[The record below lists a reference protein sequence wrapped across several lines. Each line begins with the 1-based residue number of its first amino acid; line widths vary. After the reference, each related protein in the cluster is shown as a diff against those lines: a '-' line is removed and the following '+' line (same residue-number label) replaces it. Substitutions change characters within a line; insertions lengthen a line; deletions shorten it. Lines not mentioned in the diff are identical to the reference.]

1 MQSNRRA
8 LLVVGAAGFVGV
20 AAAGG
25 LWWATSGAPS
35 ARTPLAHAL
44 ERARSLGKPVLVL
57 VVPEPPAHTSRLAD
71 AFAEALE
78 RGGDE
83 LLAELLLCE
92 LVCASSSQYS
102 DATNSVAAVDQ
113 LLWIESAAQAER
125 ARALEFDLTLWS
137 YADEQGS
144 DARLDANVRSLRA
157 ALGGA
162 GEQLERRAQSC
173 RAALGAERV
182 AELESRLARGD
193 ALELR
198 SLVDAAAMVR
208 VECVRAGET
217 QQLQSR
223 AREYWEEHSVLG
235 ARWVESFGCGE
246 SAPTPLARD
255 SAAVRAEIERR
266 ADVGFD
272 LPYEVFG
279 VTIPWLTR
287 RVSAAGVAC
296 GMGSI
301 GPGASR
307 FLFLYVDEPGDFA
320 GR

>member
-1 MQSNRRA
+1 MQSNRRE
-8 LLVVGAAGFVGV
+8 LLVFGAAGFVGL

-25 LWWATSGAPS
+25 FLWATSGAPNG
-35 ARTPLAHAL
+35 RTPLAHAL
-44 ERARSLGKPVLVL
+44 ERARSLSKPVLVL
-57 VVPEPPAHTSRLAD
+57 VVPEPPADSSRLAD

-92 LVCASSSQYS
+92 LVCASPSQYS

-113 LLWIESAAQAER
+113 LLWIECATQADR
-125 ARALEFDLTLWS
+125 ARALEFDLTPWS
-137 YADEQGS
+137 YADEQRS

-157 ALGGA
+157 ALGAA
-162 GEQLERRAQSC
+162 GEELERRALSC
-173 RAALGAERV
+173 RVALGPERV
-182 AELESRLARGD
+182 SELQARLARGD

-198 SLVDAAAMVR
+198 ALVDAAAL
-208 VECVRAGET
+208 VRAHYVRAAET
-217 QQLQSR
+217 QQLQSL
-223 AREYWEEHSVLG
+223 ARDYWDENSVLG

-246 SAPTPLARD
+246 SAPTPLASD

-272 LPYEVFG
+272 VPYEFFG

-287 RVSAAGVAC
+287 RVPMAGGAC
-296 GMGSI
+296 GMASNGS
-301 GPGASR
+301 GATR
-307 FLFLYVDEPGDFA
+307 FLFLYVDEPGGFA
-320 GR
+320 AR

>member
-1 MQSNRRA
+1 MQTSRRE
-8 LLVVGAAGFVGV
+8 LLVFGAAGFVGL

-25 LWWATSGAPS
+25 FLWATSGAGS
-35 ARTPLAHAL
+35 GRTPLAHAL

-57 VVPEPPAHTSRLAD
+57 VVPEPPADTSRLAE

-92 LVCASSSQYS
+92 LVCASPSQYS
-102 DATNSVAAVDQ
+102 DATNSAAAVDQ
-113 LLWIESAAQAER
+113 LLWIECAAQADR

-137 YADEQGS
+137 YADEQRS
-144 DARLDANVRSLRA
+144 DARLDSNVRSLRA

-162 GEQLERRAQSC
+162 GEQLERRTLSC
-173 RAALGAERV
+173 RAALGPERV
-182 AELESRLARGD
+182 TELQSRIARGD

-198 SLVDAAAMVR
+198 SLVDAAALVR
-208 VECVRAGET
+208 VEYVRAGAT
-217 QQLQSR
+217 QQLQSL
-223 AREYWEEHSVLG
+223 ARDYWDENSVLG
-235 ARWVESFGCGE
+235 ARWVESSGCGE
-246 SAPTPLARD
+246 SAPTPLAGD

-272 LPYEVFG
+272 LPYELFG